1 MGVLELKK
9 STLAGFIREV
19 VCNDLPTVMLYT
31 DRQTDNVV
39 KFCCH
44 SKAGLVSELAVD
56 VTFQLGPFYALV
68 TTYKNTLLKVKNG
81 TNSPTCLGP
90 IMVCMTKE
98 EATYLSFMHCLL
110 QAVPGL
116 SQYLHATSTDGEPSL
131 RNATAAGMQNA
142 TGLLCYL
149 HSKRNVESK
158 LKELGFSKSLTT
170 KICQD
175 IYAKG
180 SGLL

>member
-1 MGVLELKK
+1 M
-9 STLAGFIREV
+9 
-19 VCNDLPTVMLYT
+19 
-31 DRQTDNVV
+31 
-39 KFCCH
+39 
-44 SKAGLVSELAVD
+44 D
-56 VTFQLGPFYALV
+56 VTFQLGPFYVLV
-68 TTYKNTLLKVKNG
+68 TTYKNTLLNIKNE
-81 TNSPTCLGP
+81 TNSPMCVGP

-110 QAVPGL
+110 RAVPGL
-116 SQYLHATSTDGEPSL
+116 SQYLYATGTDGETAL
-131 RNATAAGMQNA
+131 HNATAAGMQNA

-175 IYAKG
+175 IYANG
-180 SGLL
+180 SGLLWADSKEEFTERADALIDEPWTERQLSY